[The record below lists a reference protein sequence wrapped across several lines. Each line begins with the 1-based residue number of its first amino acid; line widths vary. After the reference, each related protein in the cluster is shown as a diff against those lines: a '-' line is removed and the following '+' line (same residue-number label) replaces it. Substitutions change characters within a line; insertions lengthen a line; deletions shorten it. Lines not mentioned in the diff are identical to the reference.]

1 MTCHMLL
8 ATVDPVH
15 VLNALVY
22 ALLGCV
28 IFLLVFWLVERVTP
42 ENMWK
47 EILEKRNVALA
58 VMAAGFMLAI
68 ALIIASAIHG

>member
-8 ATVDPVH
+8 ATIDPVH

>member
-28 IFLLVFWLVERVTP
+28 IFLLVFWLVERITP

>member
-1 MTCHMLL
+1 MLL

-28 IFLLVFWLVERVTP
+28 IFLLVFWLVERITP